1 MLAQRNIPVSVLITT
16 YNEEL
21 NVGDCIASVA
31 PWADQI
37 IVLDSGSTDST
48 LEICATHDAEVYQHD
63 PYEGAAKQRNWAL
76 DNLPFKHT
84 WILLLDADE
93 RVPPELAAE
102 IANVI
107 ERDGDGKVAFW
118 LNRRFIFYG
127 KWIRHSGWYPSWNIR
142 LFKHGKARHEM
153 RAVGPHLLV
162 DGDAGYLKSD
172 LIHEDFRDLSFWISK
187 HNRYS
192 NWEAKDHHRRL
203 SGERQAGFLDDAP
216 IHTRVKRLF
225 KDSLWPCLPGRGILI
240 FFYLYVIRFG
250 FLDGLHGFRF
260 CVMHGIFEHFNVMKQ
275 WEMRNYKD
283 DAPPGGIAVGRYFD
297 PLIVYEIKL
306 SKAK

>member
-1 MLAQRNIPVSVLITT
+1 M
-16 YNEEL
+16 
-21 NVGDCIASVA
+21 GDCIASVV
-31 PWADQI
+31 PWADQ
-37 IVLDSGSTDST
+37 VMALDSGSTDGT
-48 LEICATHDAEVYQHD
+48 LEICAAHDIEVYHHG

-76 DNLPFKHT
+76 DNLPFRHA

-93 RVPPELAAE
+93 RVPPDLAGE
-102 IANVI
+102 IASVI
-107 ERDGDGKVAFW
+107 ERNGDGKVAFW

-142 LFKHGKARHEM
+142 LFQHGKARHEM

-162 DGDAGYLKSD
+162 EGETDYLQYD
-172 LIHEDFRDLSFWISK
+172 LIHEDFRDLSFWIAK

-203 SGERQAGFLDDAP
+203 SGGREAGFLESAP
-216 IHTRVKRLF
+216 LHTKAKRLL
-225 KDSLWPCLPGRGILI
+225 KDTLWPHLPGRGILI
-240 FFYLYVIRFG
+240 FLYLYVLRLG

-283 DAPPGGIAVGRYFD
+283 GAAPGGIVAGRYFN
-297 PLIVYEIKL
+297 PETAYKVAGTQPK
-306 SKAK
+306 